1 MMALS
6 ADNKRIYIRRA
17 VFALLLLATA
27 VIQNTKGFLPEPFGV
42 RAFPL
47 IPLTV
52 CLGMHERDVPGLFF
66 GLGAGLI
73 WDAFSAAPHG
83 YYAFLLMSAGFLS
96 GALIATVMR
105 NNIMT
110 ALLLTVTSS
119 FAVVTLNWLI
129 TYVFNGYGGAG
140 MAYLTFYLPSFAY
153 TLLFLPL
160 CFYAVRVIKNKLI

>member
-1 MMALS
+1 MALS
-6 ADNKRIYIRRA
+6 LDNKQIYIRRSI
-17 VFALLLLATA
+17 FALLVLATA
-27 VIQNTKGFLPEPFGV
+27 VFQNTGGFLPALFGA

-66 GLGAGLI
+66 GLGAGLV

-119 FAVVTLNWLI
+119 FAVITLNWLI
-129 TYVFNGYGGAG
+129 AYVFKGYEGAG

-160 CFYAVRVIKNKLI
+160 YFYAVRLIKNKFI